1 VGGGRR
7 VVIVVVVGGV
17 EVVVRLF
24 GGVEEWVGGV
34 AGLTF
39 RLVWLQSS
47 CFASEFG

>member
-1 VGGGRR
+1 MGGGRR
-7 VVIVVVVGGV
+7 GVIVVVGGV
-17 EVVVRLF
+17 AVVAGLF